1 MKYKI
6 EIKEIEHAQSSHHRS
21 RPRNPRCAR
30 AGRSAFAG
38 WTKKKV
44 CELRLSGAYVGDFE
58 RGPLGIGVKE
68 CREIDVLV
76 PNNWSR
82 ASASGVNKTFS
93 PSTNLKKK

>member
-1 MKYKI
+1 MRKVLI
-6 EIKEIEHAQSSHHRS
+6 IALGLVTLG
-21 RPRNPRCAR
+21 ALD

-76 PNNWSR
+76 PNNWSG